1 MHEEEQRGDPRSQEE
16 AQWNNPQQRDGFLE
30 RGPPIVSQLSPAA
43 DRAQVV
49 RSLDDVIDVDAD
61 TEDVG
66 ERHIAAAQPERLDAQ
81 RRCERV
87 RDDRHTGGATGTAG
101 SAGAAGSAADC
112 RAPAA
117 QMSDSPTP
125 IQAKSRTRLTIAA

>member
-30 RGPPIVSQLSPAA
+30 RGPPIVSQSSPAA

-81 RRCERV
+81 SRCERA

-101 SAGAAGSAADC
+101 AAGAPGDC

-125 IQAKSRTRLTIAA
+125 IQAKSRTRLTIEA